1 MRAREIAEFARA
13 LSYIVN
19 CNYLVMSVLPANRA
33 ADLTGEPPNT

>member
-1 MRAREIAEFARA
+1 MKVREIVGFAHV

-19 CNYLVMSVLPANRA
+19 CNYLVTDCGNDKSR